1 MVGDVA
7 KASKTPPLAR
17 VWMRGRWWW
26 QETCR
31 NVEKNHLRLVFGCE
45 GGGGGGRHGERVE
58 KTTSGSRL
66 DAREVVVVGDV
77 VKATKTPPPARIWT
91 RGRWWWQETCRKNK
105 KNHLR
110 LAFGRKGGGG
120 GGSLGITGVSG
131 GRRKNEWEKT
141 GNDICRC
148 PFSQRT
154 SAWASHFLAPP
165 PHISPPL
172 NSLVG

>member
-1 MVGDVA
+1 MVSDM
-7 KASKTPPLAR
+7 SK
-17 VWMRGRWWW
+17 
-26 QETCR
+26 
-31 NVEKNHLRLVFGCE
+31 
-45 GGGGGGRHGERVE
+45 ER
-58 KTTSGSRL
+58 K
-66 DAREVVVVGDV
+66 
-77 VKATKTPPPARIWT
+77 KPPPARVWT
-91 RGRWWWQETCRKNK
+91 RGRWWWWVTRDVSKERKKPPPARIWMRGRRWWWVTCRKNK

-154 SAWASHFLAPP
+154 AWASHFLGPP
-165 PHISPPL
+165 SRFSTPQLPRWLTMSRPHPSEEGRGGCGWIRPADGAAS
-172 NSLVG
+172 